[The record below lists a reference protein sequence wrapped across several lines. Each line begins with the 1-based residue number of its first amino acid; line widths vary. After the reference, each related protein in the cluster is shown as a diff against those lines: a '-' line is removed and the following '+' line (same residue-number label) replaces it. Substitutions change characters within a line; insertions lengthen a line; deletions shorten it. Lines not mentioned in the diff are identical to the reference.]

1 MRETSTERLTIGEI
15 ARRSGV
21 GVETVRFYEREG
33 LIAHPPRTAA
43 GYRQFPPEA
52 VDRIRFTQRAK
63 ELGFSLREIKELLA
77 LRTAPDSSCEDIRE
91 RAEKKIADINEK
103 ICHLKKIKEGLTTL
117 KRQCDEATSIRECPI
132 LEALEEDERNRG

>member
-1 MRETSTERLTIGEI
+1 MKETSTECLTIGET
-15 ARRSGV
+15 ARRAGV

-77 LRTAPDSSCEDIRE
+77 LRTAPDSRCEDIRQK
-91 RAEKKIADINEK
+91 AEKKIADINEK
-103 ICHLKKIKEGLTTL
+103 VRHLKKIKEALTTL
-117 KRQCDEATSIRECPI
+117 KCECDEAVSVRECPI
-132 LEALEEDERNRG
+132 LEALEEDDRNRG